1 MIFFHINV
9 LKKMGESIN
18 TSEIKAERESG
29 KLTALLKQKFPN
41 AVLDFHSHRLDET
54 VVIERDSLEEIC
66 QFLRDDSRCAFE
78 IMIDLTAVDGLEI
91 NMNPRFEMVYHFK
104 SLTHASRIRI
114 KVPLDEDDCRIAS
127 ISNIWKSADWYER
140 ECYDMFGIIF
150 EGHPD
155 LKRILMY
162 EEFEGYP
169 LRKDYPIDKQQP
181 LMELKEIEE
190 RHKYG
195 REL

>member
-1 MIFFHINV
+1 MSESSKSGKKNV
-9 LKKMGESIN
+9 DLE
-18 TSEIKAERESG
+18 AG

-41 AVLDFHSHRLDET
+41 DVLDFHSHRSDET
-54 VVIERDSLEEIC
+54 VVIERDSLGKVC
-66 QFLRDDSRCAFE
+66 RFLRDDSRCAFE

-104 SLTHASRIRI
+104 SLTHACRIRI
-114 KVPLDEDDCRIAS
+114 KVPLGEDDCRIAS
-127 ISNIWKSADWYER
+127 ISSIWKSADWYER

-150 EGHPD
+150 EAHPD

-162 EEFEGYP
+162 EEFEGHP

>member
-1 MIFFHINV
+1 MS
-9 LKKMGESIN
+9 ESIKF
-18 TSEIKAERESG
+18 SEIKANRKAG
-29 KLTALLKQKFPN
+29 KLTVLLKQKFPN
-41 AVLDFHSHRLDET
+41 AVLNFHSHRSDET
-54 VVIERDSLEEIC
+54 IVVERDSLYKVC

-78 IMIDLTAVDGLEI
+78 IMIDITAVDGLE
-91 NMNPRFEMVYHFK
+91 MNLEPRFEMVYHFK

-114 KVPLDEDDCRIAS
+114 KVPLEEDDCRIAS
-127 ISNIWKSADWYER
+127 ISPIWESAVWYER
-140 ECYDMFGIIF
+140 ECFDMFGIIF

-155 LKRILMY
+155 LRRILMY
-162 EEFEGYP
+162 EEFEGHP

-190 RHKYG
+190 RHTYG

>member
-1 MIFFHINV
+1 
-9 LKKMGESIN
+9 MGKRNKSDEM
-18 TSEIKAERESG
+18 KAGKEAL
-29 KLTALLKQKFPN
+29 KLTTLLKQEFPN
-41 AVLDFHSHRLDET
+41 SVLSCHSHRSDET
-54 VVIERDSLEEIC
+54 VVIDRDSLDKIC
-66 QFLRDDSRCAFE
+66 RFLREDSRCAFE
-78 IMIDLTAVDGLEI
+78 IMIDITAVDGLEM
-91 NMNPRFEMVYHFK
+91 NMNPRFEVIYHFK

-114 KVPLDEDDCRIAS
+114 KVPLEEHDCRIDS
-127 ISNIWKSADWYER
+127 ISSIWKSADWYER
-140 ECYDMFGIIF
+140 ECFDMFGIIF

-162 EEFEGYP
+162 EEFEGHP

-181 LMELKEIEE
+181 LMQLKEIEE